1 MLSLIRIGLLGK
13 PNSGKSTFFSAATGR
28 DVKIA
33 DYPFTTI
40 NPNVGI
46 AYASIDCV
54 CKEFGV
60 KDTPR
65 NSVCINGIRFIPVEL
80 WDVAGLVPGAWQGRG
95 LGNQFLDDLRQ
106 ADVLI
111 HVVDAS
117 GRYDAEG
124 KDLGRPGIHDPI
136 EDIRFLEQEIQRWF
150 WQILKRN
157 WDKFARKV
165 EVEKKDL
172 ASSLATLLSGLN
184 ISKEHVEK
192 AIQLLSLNAEKPST
206 WSDDDLL
213 KFAGVLRE
221 VSKPIV
227 IVANKLDVPASEEN
241 LKRLQELNIDVV
253 PASALAELILVKL
266 SERGVIKYIRGGS
279 SFEVVNPNQIS
290 DRERKLLE
298 KIQEFLDKWG
308 STGIQKAMNHA
319 VFNVKKMI
327 AVYPVED
334 ENKLTDRKGNILPDV
349 FLVPKGTTALNLA
362 EKIHSDLA
370 KNFIYALDVRTKTK
384 LPADYELK
392 HRDVIKIYAAAKKK

>member
-1 MLSLIRIGLLGK
+1 MIRIGLLGK

>member
-1 MLSLIRIGLLGK
+1 LIRIGLLGK

>member
-1 MLSLIRIGLLGK
+1 MIRIGLLGK

-124 KDLGRPGIHDPI
+124 KDLGRPGMHDPI

>member
-124 KDLGRPGIHDPI
+124 KDLGRPGMHDPI